1 MSLGSRLGIES
12 KGMAATLV
20 FYAVVGVVFLALLPL
35 TGFPPH
41 VGIISVF
48 SLATAYGTFRK
59 RSWAIWPVIIL
70 FFVAT
75 TFSVYTLYF
84 YLLSD
89 YVLSIGMILY
99 LIATWVFTGYVAS
112 KRRSLES

>member
-20 FYAVVGVVFLALLPL
+20 FYAVVGVVF
-35 TGFPPH
+35 PPH
-41 VGIISVF
+41 VGIKSVF